1 MHEGT
6 EPDLAI
12 TLAIDFIRHSE
23 DTKFV
28 IFSDFMS
35 SLEAPIIALIIFAV
49 FYHRRNNRR
58 DQGRLIPNF

>member
-12 TLAIDFIRHSE
+12 TLATDFIRHSE

-35 SLEAPIIALIIFAV
+35 SLEALYNSLDYICCLLSSAQQP
-49 FYHRRNNRR
+49 
-58 DQGRLIPNF
+58 